1 MKTSSLS
8 IIGRNVTNAYYDFQ
22 QVRIASMNRVRDV
35 IRKLV
40 EGIKFDEVET
50 KKETKKYK
58 KKYTDKELIAMLDKL
73 LIDHKILTEEHDY
86 IMECWE
92 IMKEA
97 KKLEKKFQ
105 NAMKTFISKE
115 AVYNEFL
122 SKIRGIA
129 EILSANLIK
138 EFGDCRVMIYSIE
151 KEDCRA
157 EDGTKLVSKLIA
169 KEGDA
174 DFEKYYL
181 LAKGDSVRYKIKG
194 YPNVSK
200 LWAHSGN
207 SVVNGLA
214 PKLRKGKTLSF
225 SPRLRTLTWK
235 LSDSLMKQNKGVYR
249 DIYLKEKERQLGITY
264 DIGVLEE
271 KYGKP
276 YKKEDINISLGHAH
290 NRALRK
296 MRKIFLD
303 HYWCASRELNGL
315 STEKNYVEGVLGH
328 THIITWRE
336 AIAKEGMLVKPDGT

>member
-1 MKTSSLS
+1 METSSLS
-8 IIGRNVTNAYYDFQ
+8 IIGRNITNAYYDFQ

-40 EGIKFDEVET
+40 EGIKFDEVEA
-50 KKETKKYK
+50 KKEEKKYK
-58 KKYTDKELIAMLDKL
+58 KKYTDKELLAMLNKL
-73 LIDHKILTEEHDY
+73 LVDGKILAEEYDY

-92 IMKEA
+92 IMKDA

-138 EFGDCRVMIYSIE
+138 EFGDC
-151 KEDCRA
+151 
-157 EDGTKLVSKLIA
+157 SKY
-169 KEGDA
+169 DT
-174 DFEKYYL
+174 
-181 LAKGDSVRYKIKG
+181 
-194 YPNVSK
+194 VSK

-207 SVVNGLA
+207 SVVDGIA
-214 PKLRKGKTLSF
+214 PKLRKGESVSF

-235 LSDSLMKQNKGVYR
+235 LSDSLMKQNKGVYK
-249 DIYLKEKERQLGITY
+249 DIYNKEKERQLGITY

-315 STEKNYVEGVLGH
+315 STEKNYVEGILGH
-328 THIITWRE
+328 INIITWRE
-336 AIAKEGMLVKPDGT
+336 AIAKEGMLVKPES

>member
-1 MKTSSLS
+1 MESLK
-8 IIGRNVTNAYYDFQ
+8 IIGRNITNAYYDFQ

-40 EGIKFDEVET
+40 DGIKFDEVEV
-50 KKETKKYK
+50 KKEKKEYK
-58 KKYTDKELIAMLDKL
+58 KKYEDKELLSKLKKL
-73 LIDHKILTEEHDY
+73 LTDGKMLTEEYDY

-92 IMKEA
+92 IMKDS
-97 KKLEKKFQ
+97 KRLEKKFQ

-138 EFGDCRVMIYSIE
+138 EFGDC
-151 KEDCRA
+151 
-157 EDGTKLVSKLIA
+157 SKY
-169 KEGDA
+169 DT
-174 DFEKYYL
+174 
-181 LAKGDSVRYKIKG
+181 
-194 YPNVSK
+194 VSK
-200 LWAHSGN
+200 LWGHSGN
-207 SVVNGLA
+207 SVIDGVA
-214 PKLRKGKTLSF
+214 PKRKKGENLSF

-235 LSDSLMKQNKGVYR
+235 LSDSLMKQNKGIYK
-249 DIYLKEKERQLGITY
+249 DIYNKDKERQLGITY
-264 DIGVLEE
+264 DVGVLEK

-276 YKKEDINISLGHAH
+276 YEKEDIVISQGHAH

-315 STEKNYVEGVLGH
+315 PTEKNYVEGVLNH
-328 THIITWRE
+328 VHIITWKE
-336 AIAKEGMLVKPDGT
+336 AIEKEGMLIKK